1 MQCGDSVHP
10 QLAVLRIGIAG
21 ICTDGYYGGHVF
33 LTGGLVHMRKFML
46 KLWNDDRGALLAT
59 EWVFVSTIMVV
70 GVVAGLKSV
79 QQAVVTE
86 LEDMANAIGSLSQSY
101 TFSGTSGCASSTSGS
116 RFQDAAHAVNL
127 TSNDQTFNDA
137 AGAGGVCPD

>member
-1 MQCGDSVHP
+1 
-10 QLAVLRIGIAG
+10 
-21 ICTDGYYGGHVF
+21 
-33 LTGGLVHMRKFML
+33 MRKFML

-101 TFSGTSGCASSTSGS
+101 TFSGTSGCAASSNGS

>member
-1 MQCGDSVHP
+1 
-10 QLAVLRIGIAG
+10 
-21 ICTDGYYGGHVF
+21 
-33 LTGGLVHMRKFML
+33 ML

-59 EWVFVSTIMVV
+59 EWVFVSTIMVI

-101 TFSGTSGCASSTSGS
+101 TFSGTSGCAASTGGS
-116 RFQDAAHAVNL
+116 RFSDTVNRVNV
-127 TSNDQTFNDA
+127 TTNDQTFNSA
-137 AGAGGVCPD
+137 AGASSVCPD